1 MIALPTTS
9 ERVVSFLDENDK
21 DAEIPRVRRKRREG
35 RSKKKKPVAKT
46 AVVSSDEESSSTE
59 ECTTGKGMV
68 RTVSFDEKNIE
79 RVEVPRISRK
89 YKARCWI
96 TKEEIRYNIMMNKV
110 RGMVRA
116 KLMKLLAQ
124 NDEFFVDEDETE
136 SDITESETEA
146 VDDDLLEGLSRQHGA
161 EVHREEEE
169 RITQQRTIKLARKD
183 RILQHLLDSI
193 MERSKEEIHS
203 FLTSKCSITFN
214 TKKKC

>member
-1 MIALPTTS
+1 MITLPTTS
-9 ERVVSFLDENDK
+9 QRVVSFRDENDK
-21 DAEIPRVRRKRREG
+21 DAEISRVRRKRGEG

-59 ECTTGKGMV
+59 ESTTEKGMV
-68 RTVSFDEKNIE
+68 RTVSFDENNIE
-79 RVEVPRISRK
+79 QIEVPRISRK

-96 TKEEIRYNIMMNKV
+96 TKEEIRYNIRMNKV
-110 RGMVRA
+110 RKMVRA
-116 KLMKLLAQ
+116 KLVKLLAK

-136 SDITESETEA
+136 TDITESETETA
-146 VDDDLLEGLSRQHGA
+146 DDDLLEGLSQQHGGQI
-161 EVHREEEE
+161 HQEEE
-169 RITQQRTIKLARKD
+169 RIKQQRTIKLARKD
-183 RILQHLLDSI
+183 RLLQHLLDSI

>member
-1 MIALPTTS
+1 MITLPATS
-9 ERVVSFLDENDK
+9 ERVVSFRDENDK
-21 DAEIPRVRRKRREG
+21 DAEIPRVRRKRSEG
-35 RSKKKKPVAKT
+35 RSKKKKPVTKT
-46 AVVSSDEESSSTE
+46 AVVSSDEESSSIE
-59 ECTTGKGMV
+59 ESAKEKGMV

-79 RVEVPRISRK
+79 QVEVPRISRK

-116 KLMKLLAQ
+116 KLVKLLAK
-124 NDEFFVDEDETE
+124 NDDFFVDEDETE
-136 SDITESETEA
+136 TDITESETET
-146 VDDDLLEGLSRQHGA
+146 VDDDLLEGISRHNAGQIHQ
-161 EVHREEEE
+161 EEEE